1 MFIERSQD
9 GERMHAQVH
18 MREVSAEG
26 EEVIKTGKLYLVDLA
41 GSENVN
47 RYAPAIN
54 ILLLIVCSLQKN
66 HGYL

>member
-1 MFIERSQD
+1 MDIKKGSHLAILIMSAVLAD
-9 GERMHAQVH
+9 MKCMHAQVH

-47 RYAPAIN
+47 RCAQLAITA
-54 ILLLIVCSLQKN
+54 
-66 HGYL
+66 

>member
-1 MFIERSQD
+1 MSEVLAD
-9 GERMHAQVH
+9 VECMHAQVH

-47 RYAPAIN
+47 RCAQLA
-54 ILLLIVCSLQKN
+54 STF
-66 HGYL
+66 